1 MYWNL
6 CRPKPKQSD
15 QTTTNEKKK
24 PATAKAFEP
33 RIDVIL
39 RRCTLS
45 RSRKSHVK
53 IRFQYDLN
61 ERMHT
66 YTCSISNSPTH
77 ARVFWFILLI
87 VLFCISF
94 YFFFILLRRNV
105 DIGRKGNI
113 YSKLRVC
120 VFFSSLLFVTHSLCC
135 SIHNF
140 WLLLLLHRTNKTAT
154 VLQLPVLKRDA
165 QIPYIVRFR
174 FWYSPENIIHK

>member
-1 MYWNL
+1 MH
-6 CRPKPKQSD
+6 
-15 QTTTNEKKK
+15 T
-24 PATAKAFEP
+24 EP
-33 RIDVIL
+33 
-39 RRCTLS
+39 LS
-45 RSRKSHVK
+45 RQSHVK

-94 YFFFILLRRNV
+94 SFFCWIYSILSQSRHWSKGKYIYTASSEFVFFFLLF
-105 DIGRKGNI
+105 
-113 YSKLRVC
+113 SLVC
-120 VFFSSLLFVTHSLCC
+120 HSLSLL
-135 SIHNF
+135 SIHIF
-140 WLLLLLHRTNKTAT
+140 RLLLLLHRTNKTAT

-174 FWYSPENIIHK
+174 FLIFTGKHYT